1 VPERTSTTRR
11 VLVAEDE
18 ALIAML
24 LEDLLEELGFES
36 RTCASVSEALDA
48 LDRSDFPFAILD
60 VNLGTGVS
68 YPVADLLIA
77 RGIPFA
83 FATGYSGRGI
93 DSAYASAA
101 ILRKPFDKE
110 QLSKV
115 IERLKG
121 EPLGAKIP

>member
-1 VPERTSTTRR
+1 MER
-11 VLVAEDE
+11 VLIAEDE
-18 ALIAML
+18 ALNAML
-24 LEDLLEELGFES
+24 LEDLLEELGFET
-36 RTCASVSEALDA
+36 RTCASVSEALEA
-48 LDRSDFPFAILD
+48 LQGSDFPFAILD
-60 VNLGTGVS
+60 VNLGMAMS
-68 YPVADLLIA
+68 YPVADSLIA

-115 IERLKG
+115 IEHLKG
-121 EPLGAKIP
+121 RSLGA

>member
-1 VPERTSTTRR
+1 MPERNSMQR
-11 VLVAEDE
+11 VLIAEDE

-24 LEDLLEELGFES
+24 LGDLLQELGFES

-48 LDRSDFPFAILD
+48 LDGSDFPFAILD
-60 VNLGTGVS
+60 VNLGTALS
-68 YPVADLLIA
+68 YPVADSLIA

-93 DSAYASAA
+93 DSAYASNV

-121 EPLGAKIP
+121 GPLGA